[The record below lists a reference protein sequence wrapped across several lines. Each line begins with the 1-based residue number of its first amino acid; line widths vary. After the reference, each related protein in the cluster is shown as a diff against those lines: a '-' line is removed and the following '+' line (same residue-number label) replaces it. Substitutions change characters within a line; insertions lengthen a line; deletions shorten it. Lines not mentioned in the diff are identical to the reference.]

1 MDIYDIYDRRSA
13 KYWKQIWEIVCDM
26 VYLRRNISTQIYVK
40 PYDTCFFEKMYSI
53 PEEITLDYTWK
64 LYSEKYHEGMIVPEL
79 ESIYVPK
86 ELFVDSGVL
95 NWFTYSFP
103 NCKIQ
108 YW

>member
-1 MDIYDIYDRRSA
+1 MDIYDKRSA
-13 KYWKQIWEIVCDM
+13 KYWKQIWEIICDM
-26 VYLRRNISTQIYVK
+26 VYLRRNISKIIYVK
-40 PYDTCFFEKMYSI
+40 AYDTRFFEKLQYI
-53 PEEITLDYTWK
+53 PSEITLDYTWK
-64 LYSEKYHEGMIVPEL
+64 LYSEKYHEGTIVPEL

-95 NWFTYSFP
+95 NWFKYSFP